1 MSEYMQRK
9 GVGKMK
15 TYTLTVFEKTGEKL
29 LDETF
34 TAANDDEAKRIG
46 EQKLKEKQ
54 FEHKTHRC
62 TTSSGKLI
70 LFHR

>member
-1 MSEYMQRK
+1 MR
-9 GVGKMK
+9 

-34 TAANDDEAKRIG
+34 EAANDEEAKEVG
-46 EQKLKEKQ
+46 KATLEEKQ
-54 FEHKTHRC
+54 YAEHTHRC
-62 TTSSGKLI
+62 VSAEAKLI